1 MWNSGSRGRSVA
13 LAASEGPSSSPVIT
27 PAPCGSKKWI
37 VYLSIYLSVYLSVC
51 LSIYL
56 SPAKICICIYIYIIH
71 TIFAGL
77 FYFIWK
83 LAILF
88 GSSEARTV
96 GNPGLVVTAAAEDA
110 LPILRESTTQH
121 RRLVVV
127 SHTWGA
133 ALFQWISSIF
143 DGSPKK
149 NNHWFWSKHFLL
161 YFWQFVVSVGMWQS
175 PCHEP
180 IPQFDQIWVSLS
192 LFLYRHLKYG
202 HNSVYI

>member
-1 MWNSGSRGRSVA
+1 MDC
-13 LAASEGPSSSPVIT
+13 I
-27 PAPCGSKKWI
+27 
-37 VYLSIYLSVYLSVC
+37 SIYLSVC

-56 SPAKICICIYIYIIH
+56 SPAKICICICIYIIH

-83 LAILF
+83 LVILF

-143 DGSPKK
+143 DGGPKK
-149 NNHWFWSKHFLL
+149 KQPLILEQTISVVFLTVRG
-161 YFWQFVVSVGMWQS
+161 FSRNVAIPMSWTH
-175 PCHEP
+175 PP
-180 IPQFDQIWVSLS
+180 IWTDMGISLS

-202 HNSVYI
+202 HNSVYIYI

>member
-1 MWNSGSRGRSVA
+1 MDC
-13 LAASEGPSSSPVIT
+13 I
-27 PAPCGSKKWI
+27 
-37 VYLSIYLSVYLSVC
+37 SIYLSVYLSVC
-51 LSIYL
+51 LSVYLSIYL
-56 SPAKICICIYIYIIH
+56 QQKYVFAYIYIYIIH

-143 DGSPKK
+143 DGGPKK
-149 NNHWFWSKHFLL
+149 NNHWFWSKQFLL